1 MYWKRWITALVIIP
15 PLVLLIL
22 QGSQLVFTVFII
34 ATSVLCLW
42 EYFRI
47 AFVGHQPPVP
57 GAFHYWGYLSAA
69 AVVFAA
75 FFEAFPLLMIALA
88 LNFLGAALFSIQRFK
103 INQDAPVVAV
113 KQAFGILY
121 IPFSLAFIVMLRA
134 SGDGPY
140 WVLFLMSV
148 VAWGDTGALYVGSM
162 FGRHKLCPSVS
173 PKKTIEG
180 SIGGLASNVTFAW
193 IFKLLIFPDISGLT
207 CTVFAIVVGAVGQL
221 GDLFES
227 EFKRAAGV
235 KDSGNLLPGHGGF
248 LDRLDALILSA
259 PVAFLLKEYLLP

>member
-22 QGSQLVFTVFII
+22 KGSQLVFTIFII
-34 ATSVLCLW
+34 ATAILCLW
-42 EYFRI
+42 EYYRI
-47 AFVGHQPPVP
+47 AFVGHEPPVP
-57 GAFHYWGYLSAA
+57 AVFHYWGYLGGA
-69 AVVFAA
+69 AVVVAA
-75 FFEAFPLLMIALA
+75 FFEEFPLLLVALA
-88 LNFLGAALFSIQRFK
+88 LNFLGAAVLSIPRFK
-103 INQDAPVVAV
+103 INQDAPVVAL
-113 KQAFGILY
+113 KQAIGILY
-121 IPFSLAFIVMLRA
+121 IPVSFAFIIMLRA

-140 WVLFLMSV
+140 WVLFLMWV
-148 VAWGDTGALYVGSM
+148 IAWGDTGALYVGSM
-162 FGRHKLCPSVS
+162 FGRHKLCPAVS

-180 SIGGLASNVTFAW
+180 SIGGLACNVVFAW
-193 IFKLLIFPDISGLT
+193 IFKLLIFSDISGLT
-207 CTVFAIVVGAVGQL
+207 CTVFALIVGAIGQI

-235 KDSGNLLPGHGGF
+235 KDSGHLLPGHGGF